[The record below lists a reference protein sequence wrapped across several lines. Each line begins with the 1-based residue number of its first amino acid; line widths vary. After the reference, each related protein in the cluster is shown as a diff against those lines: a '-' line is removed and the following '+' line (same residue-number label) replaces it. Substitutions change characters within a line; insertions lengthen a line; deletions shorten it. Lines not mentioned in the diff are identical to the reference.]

1 MKLEEIRDLTEEMTG
16 KFDRQALTN
25 NEDWKW
31 AVRCRE
37 LMPKLV
43 AVAEAAKEIDEGCY
57 GKSGLGEAL
66 AALEA
71 E

>member
-1 MKLEEIRDLTEEMTG
+1 MKLEEIRKLLEDLSLEPISHKDFYRLFDATE
-16 KFDRQALTN
+16 
-25 NEDWKW
+25 
-31 AVRCRE
+31 
-37 LMPKLV
+37 KLV